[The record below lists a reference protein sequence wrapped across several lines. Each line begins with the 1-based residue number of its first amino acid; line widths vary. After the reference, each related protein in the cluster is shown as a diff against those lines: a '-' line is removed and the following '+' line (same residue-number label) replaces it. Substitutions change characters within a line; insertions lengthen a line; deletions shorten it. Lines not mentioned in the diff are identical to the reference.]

1 MGALSPVFSQ
11 ITKIEIS
18 NLVLKQVKKHLFGH
32 ISASE
37 NVLLAKISQNDCGA
51 QAFEHTKF
59 DGDPR
64 RHKIARAENVLNLPK
79 AVESTPL
86 EQSG

>member
-1 MGALSPVFSQ
+1 M
-11 ITKIEIS
+11 
-18 NLVLKQVKKHLFGH
+18 VKKHVFGH

-37 NVLLAKISQNDCGA
+37 NILLVKICQNDREA
-51 QAFEHTKF
+51 KAFEHTKF
-59 DGDPR
+59 DSHPC
-64 RHKIARAENVLNLPK
+64 RHKMAKAANVSELPI

>member
-1 MGALSPVFSQ
+1 M
-11 ITKIEIS
+11 
-18 NLVLKQVKKHLFGH
+18 KKHIFGH
-32 ISASE
+32 ISALE
-37 NVLLAKISQNDCGA
+37 NVLWLKICQNDRGA

-59 DGDPR
+59 HGDPW
-64 RHKIARAENVLNLPK
+64 RHKIARAENVSNLPN

>member
-1 MGALSPVFSQ
+1 M
-11 ITKIEIS
+11 
-18 NLVLKQVKKHLFGH
+18 KKHFFCH

-37 NVLLAKISQNDCGA
+37 NVLLAKIGQNDRGA

-59 DGDPR
+59 EGDPCGY
-64 RHKIARAENVLNLPK
+64 KIARAANVQNLPI

>member
-1 MGALSPVFSQ
+1 M
-11 ITKIEIS
+11 
-18 NLVLKQVKKHLFGH
+18 KKHIFGH
-32 ISASE
+32 ISALE
-37 NVLLAKISQNDCGA
+37 NVLWLKICQNDRGA

-59 DGDPR
+59 DGDLW
-64 RHKIARAENVLNLPK
+64 RHKIARAENVSNLPI

>member
-1 MGALSPVFSQ
+1 M
-11 ITKIEIS
+11 
-18 NLVLKQVKKHLFGH
+18 VKKHVFGH

-37 NVLLAKISQNDCGA
+37 NILLVKICQNDREA
-51 QAFEHTKF
+51 KAFEHTK
-59 DGDPR
+59 GDCHPC
-64 RHKIARAENVLNLPK
+64 RHKMARAANVSELPI